1 MAYDIQTV
9 RLCFPMWLIVSRIR
23 AASRSWS
30 QSRTR
35 FSVWNLTACSEPCSW
50 HVCGGLY
57 RLANDITNQSRE
69 FYCGGPNTLLTRE
82 RTINQYRPKSA
93 SDLRTRVIGLNYHT
107 RLAGCE
113 TCACICA
120 KGKLEL
126 WSIVTAEKIGSR
138 SDYILIEFWIIS
150 WVDKA
155 TKILL

>member
-1 MAYDIQTV
+1 MLSNV
-9 RLCFPMWLIVSRIR
+9 
-23 AASRSWS
+23 
-30 QSRTR
+30 
-35 FSVWNLTACSEPCSW
+35 ACSHSYSRREQVLVAIEDQLSCLKFDRLFWALLVARMRRTVQISQRHNKSKSW
-50 HVCGGLY
+50 
-57 RLANDITNQSRE
+57 I
-69 FYCGGPNTLLTRE
+69 YCGGPNTLLTRE

-120 KGKLEL
+120 KGKPEL

-138 SDYILIEFWIIS
+138 SNYILIEFWIIS

-155 TKILL
+155 TTILL